1 MENKNEMKSI
11 NKTLT
16 KEFKAK
22 GIQSLSFFFLAMLID
37 KTEYMLSTTTTTFIV
52 CIAPFL

>member
-16 KEFKAK
+16 EEFKAK
-22 GIQSLSFFFLAMLID
+22 GIQSLSFFLAMLID
-37 KTEYMLSTTTTTFIV
+37 KTEYMLSTTTTTFII
-52 CIAPFL
+52 CIVPFL